1 MSRTHSNHSS
11 ALGCEHFRSVRWV
24 DASCVVRIGVNN
36 ILGFMLRV
44 YHVVEILAD
53 PSKKDAAPRG
63 KSDQEKSYASKGG
76 LPPEMLHERCAG
88 LAEAARQVCKEERAQ
103 QLLLEFGSKTTH

>member
-1 MSRTHSNHSS
+1 VLFELALTTSS
-11 ALGCEHFRSVRWV
+11 ALCFVFITWSKYWLIHQ
-24 DASCVVRIGVNN
+24 
-36 ILGFMLRV
+36 
-44 YHVVEILAD
+44 
-53 PSKKDAAPRG
+53 KKDAAPRG